1 MDIKRPKVE
10 GYKPGNLSPNV
21 KFTKELKIKE
31 GEKRKVKEFATTIE
45 KMRSEMWFPNIDI
58 TTEHI
63 KNEIQKVEGIRVVK
77 YSKVKE
83 DKEKLIIFF
92 HGGAYYGGSTDTVQ
106 NTCRYMVEQ
115 TGATV
120 VSVDYSL
127 APEFPYPTS
136 INEGYTILKY
146 FENRY
151 ESIYLSGDSA
161 GGGLACSV
169 CIKDIEEESK
179 ITDGLIMY
187 YPVLLIDLNDNCRED
202 FIWSIKEYDIDE
214 TSPDAG
220 LMKSEA
226 SGLKYAMPYI
236 KDMYIK
242 TDEVKENYYISQIN
256 APDDLLKKFPKTLIF
271 TAEYDYLRL
280 EAEYFHKRL
289 KENGVR
295 SIGIR
300 YAGEV
305 HAFIDKI
312 GYNDNVIDSVDEIRE
327 FIK

>member
-1 MDIKRPKVE
+1 MEIRRPNVE
-10 GYKPGNLSPNV
+10 GYKVGNLSPNV

-31 GEKRKVKEFATTIE
+31 GEKRPSKEFTSSLE
-45 KMRSEMWFPNIDI
+45 KMRSEMWFPNKDI
-58 TTEHI
+58 TTIHI
-63 KNEIQKVEGIRVVK
+63 KNEIKKIEGIRVVK
-77 YSKVKE
+77 YSKDDE

-92 HGGAYYGGSTDTVQ
+92 HGGGYYGGSTDTIQ
-106 NTCRYMVEQ
+106 NTCRYMAEQ

-120 VSVDYSL
+120 ISVDYSL

-136 INEGYTILKY
+136 INEGYTVLKY

-151 ESIYLSGDSA
+151 DSIYVGGDSA

-169 CIKDIEEESK
+169 VIKDIEEGTK
-179 ITDGLIMY
+179 ICDGLIMY
-187 YPVLLIDLNDNCRED
+187 YPVLLIDLKDNCRED
-202 FIWSIKEYDIDE
+202 FVWDIKEYDIDE

-226 SGLKYAMPYI
+226 SGLKYAMSYI

-242 TDEVKENYYISQIN
+242 TNESIDNYYISQIN
-256 APDDLLKKFPKTLIF
+256 APDSLLRQFPKTLIF
-271 TAEYDYLRL
+271 TVEYDYLRL

-289 KENGVR
+289 RENAVK

-305 HAFIDKI
+305 HAFIDKT
-312 GYNDNVIDSVDEIRE
+312 GFNDNIIDSVDEIRE

>member
-31 GEKRKVKEFATTIE
+31 GEKRKVKEIATTLE

>member
-1 MDIKRPKVE
+1 MDIRRPKIE
-10 GYKPGNLSPNV
+10 GYKVGNLSPNV

-31 GEKRKVKEFATTIE
+31 GEKRGVKEFATSLE

-58 TTEHI
+58 TKTHI
-63 KNEIQKVEGIRVVK
+63 KNEIQKIEGIRVVK
-77 YSKVKE
+77 YSKDVE

-92 HGGAYYGGSTDTVQ
+92 HGGGYYGGSTDTVQ
-106 NTCRYMVEQ
+106 NTCRYIVEQ
-115 TGATV
+115 TGASV

-151 ESIYLSGDSA
+151 ENIYLSGDSA

-179 ITDGLIMY
+179 IADGLIMY
-187 YPVLLIDLNDNCRED
+187 YPVLLIDLNDNCRDD
-202 FIWSIKEYDIDE
+202 FNWSIKEYDIDE
-214 TSPDAG
+214 TSSDLG

-242 TDEVKENYYISQIN
+242 TNESKENYYISQIN
-256 APDDLLKKFPKTLIF
+256 APDSLIKQFPKTLIF

-280 EAEYFHKRL
+280 EAEYFYKRL
-289 KENGVR
+289 KENFVK

-312 GYNDNVIDSVDEIRE
+312 GYNESVIDSVEEIRE